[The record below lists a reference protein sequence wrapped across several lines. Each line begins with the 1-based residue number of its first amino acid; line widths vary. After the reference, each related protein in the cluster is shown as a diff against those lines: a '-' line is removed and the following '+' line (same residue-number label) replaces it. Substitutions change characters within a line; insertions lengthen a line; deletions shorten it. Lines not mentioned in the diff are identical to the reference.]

1 MSSLDEEEGVRRTPC
16 VIEIETVVRLP
27 NTKSVLAMAS
37 SPALF
42 GSDHQGMRL
51 CSSEVVQ
58 TVAIIFFGK
67 LTIILFSSLH
77 YYIKEC

>member
-37 SPALF
+37 SLALF

-51 CSSEVVQ
+51 CSSEVKA
-58 TVAIIFFGK
+58 VAIIFFSK
-67 LTIILFSSLH
+67 LTIIILFSSLH
-77 YYIKEC
+77 YIKEC

>member
-77 YYIKEC
+77 YIKEC

>member
-37 SPALF
+37 SRALF

-51 CSSEVVQ
+51 CS
-58 TVAIIFFGK
+58 VAIIFFSK
-67 LTIILFSSLH
+67 LTIIILFSSLH
-77 YYIKEC
+77 YIKEC

>member
-37 SPALF
+37 SRALF

-51 CSSEVVQ
+51 RM
-58 TVAIIFFGK
+58 FF
-67 LTIILFSSLH
+67 
-77 YYIKEC
+77 

>member
-16 VIEIETVVRLP
+16 VIEIKTVVRLP

-51 CSSEVVQ
+51 CM
-58 TVAIIFFGK
+58 FF
-67 LTIILFSSLH
+67 
-77 YYIKEC
+77 

>member
-51 CSSEVVQ
+51 YVLLRWS
-58 TVAIIFFGK
+58 K
-67 LTIILFSSLH
+67 LLPLSFSAN
-77 YYIKEC
+77 

>member
-27 NTKSVLAMAS
+27 NTKSVLAMTS
-37 SPALF
+37 SPLF

-51 CSSEVVQ
+51 CSSEVQ

-77 YYIKEC
+77 YIKEC